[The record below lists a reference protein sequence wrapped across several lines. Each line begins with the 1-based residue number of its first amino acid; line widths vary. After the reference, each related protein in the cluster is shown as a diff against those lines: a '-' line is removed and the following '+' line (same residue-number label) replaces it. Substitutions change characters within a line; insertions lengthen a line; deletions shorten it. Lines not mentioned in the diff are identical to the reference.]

1 MATQFDRT
9 ALVLGDE
16 GLNQL
21 QRARV
26 ILFGVG
32 GVGSFTAEALIRAGV
47 GSLTLVDKDVV
58 DITNLN
64 RQLIALHST
73 VGRVKVEVAAER
85 LRDINPAA
93 EIIPL
98 HQCFLPENAGDFEL
112 ETYDYVIDAID
123 MVTAKLALIC
133 ACQEKGIPVLSS
145 MGTGNKLDPS
155 CFEITD
161 IYKTSVCP
169 LAKVMRR
176 ELKARGVR
184 KLKVLYSKEVPALK
198 CTPPGSVS
206 FVPSVAGLMIAGEC
220 VRDIVAG

>member
-1 MATQFDRT
+1 
-9 ALVLGDE
+9 
-16 GLNQL
+16 
-21 QRARV
+21 
-26 ILFGVG
+26 
-32 GVGSFTAEALIRAGV
+32 
-47 GSLTLVDKDVV
+47 V

-73 VGRVKVEVAAER
+73 IGRVKVEVAAER

-93 EIIPL
+93 EITPL
-98 HQCFLPENAGDFEL
+98 HQCFLPENAEDFKL

-176 ELKARGVR
+176 ELKARGIK

-206 FVPSVAGLMIAGEC
+206 FVPSVAGLMIAGEV
-220 VRDIVAG
+220 VREIAAR